1 MDLWLIL
8 VTYLGINT
16 TDEDMYKAR
25 DKRSVVVDSIMNML
39 DQAVEHL
46 KLRSAVGVNR
56 LNKESALIYKSRVA
70 LFEATWAKY
79 HKGTP
84 SASDVDANKY
94 FQVFH
99 SSVQKK
105 MKRKL

>member
-1 MDLWLIL
+1 MFLRAL
-8 VTYLGINT
+8 VYHGLVANFGDIPWYSSELNT

-79 HKGTP
+79 HKRNSFG
-84 SASDVDANKY
+84 
-94 FQVFH
+94 F
-99 SSVQKK
+99 
-105 MKRKL
+105 RCGC